1 MKSSQEFLKEEE
13 TREKGKHFR
22 HVEGPTVG
30 SAPRQGNVGKTFI
43 ERPQGNRIGS
53 DPSYG
58 NIGSNPKGKF

>member
-1 MKSSQEFLKEEE
+1 MKSSRDVLKQEEVS
-13 TREKGKHFR
+13 EKGKHFR

-30 SAPRQGNVGKTFI
+30 SSPSFGSVGKTFVG
-43 ERPQGNRIGS
+43 RPQGNRIGS